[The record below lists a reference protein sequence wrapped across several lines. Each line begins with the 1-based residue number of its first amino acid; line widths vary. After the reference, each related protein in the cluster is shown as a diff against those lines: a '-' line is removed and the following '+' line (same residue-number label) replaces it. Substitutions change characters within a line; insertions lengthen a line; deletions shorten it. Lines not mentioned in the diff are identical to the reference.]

1 MKRIPIVLM
10 IVLMLSMVAFVP
22 SALTSANELQKARP
36 TPHKP
41 TRTPTPL
48 PTATSAPVQLTA
60 PTLLS
65 PHYGATVGGQVT
77 MKWSAVPGAARYHLQ
92 AGLNTYFDGQ
102 FNIIEQWSLTDT
114 SYTFT
119 ASPGFVEYFPH
130 LYWRVQ
136 AIDSNNVQGLW
147 SEIGYFEL
155 MVITTPTPTATPI
168 PASELLP
175 APILMSP
182 PNGTIAVVGGDVTFQ
197 WSAVPGAARYHLQA
211 GLTPNF
217 DGQSNAFEIWDLRDT
232 SFMFTV
238 TPDFAY
244 YYPHLYWRVQAFN
257 ANDIGGLWSEA
268 WYLEFTSS
276 TP

>member
-65 PHYGATVGGQVT
+65 PPYGATVGGQVT

-119 ASPGFVEYFPH
+119 ASPGYIVRFPR
-130 LYWRVQ
+130 LYRRLHSI
-136 AIDSNNVQGLW
+136 ASTTVQG
-147 SEIGYFEL
+147 
-155 MVITTPTPTATPI
+155 
-168 PASELLP
+168 
-175 APILMSP
+175 
-182 PNGTIAVVGGDVTFQ
+182 Q
-197 WSAVPGAARYHLQA
+197 WSQ
-211 GLTPNF
+211 
-217 DGQSNAFEIWDLRDT
+217 
-232 SFMFTV
+232 
-238 TPDFAY
+238 
-244 YYPHLYWRVQAFN
+244 
-257 ANDIGGLWSEA
+257 
-268 WYLEFTSS
+268 
-276 TP
+276 

>member
-1 MKRIPIVLM
+1 M

-41 TRTPTPL
+41 TRTPTPS
-48 PTATSAPVQLTA
+48 PTATSAPVQLPA
-60 PTLLS
+60 PTLIS
-65 PHYGATVGGQVT
+65 PPYGATVGGQVT
-77 MKWSAVPGAARYHLQ
+77 LEWSAVVGAARYRVQ
-92 AGLNTYFDGQ
+92 ASVNPFEYGEEQ
-102 FNIIEQWSLTDT
+102 SKIIDSWVTET

-119 ASPGFVEYFPH
+119 ASPGFVEYVPH
-130 LYWRVQ
+130 LYWRVR
-136 AIDSNNVQGLW
+136 AIDANSVQGLW
-147 SEIGYFEL
+147 SEVGYFEL

-182 PNGTIAVVGGDVTFQ
+182 PKDTIAIVGGNVTLQ
-197 WSAVPGAARYHLQA
+197 WSAVSGAARYHLQA

-257 ANDIGGLWSEA
+257 ANNIGGLWSET
-268 WYLEFTSS
+268 WYLEFASS

>member
-22 SALTSANELQKARP
+22 YALTSHNELQKPRP

-41 TRTPTPL
+41 TPTPTPP

-60 PTLLS
+60 PILLS
-65 PHYGATVGGQVT
+65 PPYGATVGGQVT

-92 AGLNTYFDGQ
+92 AGLNQYFDGQ

-136 AIDSNNVQGLW
+136 AIDANNVQGLW
-147 SEIGYFEL
+147 SEVGYFEL
-155 MVITTPTPTATPI
+155 IVITTPT

-182 PNGTIAVVGGDVTFQ
+182 PNGKIAVIGGDVTFQ
-197 WSAVPGAARYHLQA
+197 WSAVPGAALLFA
-211 GLTPNF
+211 G
-217 DGQSNAFEIWDLRDT
+217 
-232 SFMFTV
+232 
-238 TPDFAY
+238 
-244 YYPHLYWRVQAFN
+244 RVNPQFR
-257 ANDIGGLWSEA
+257 
-268 WYLEFTSS
+268 
-276 TP
+276 